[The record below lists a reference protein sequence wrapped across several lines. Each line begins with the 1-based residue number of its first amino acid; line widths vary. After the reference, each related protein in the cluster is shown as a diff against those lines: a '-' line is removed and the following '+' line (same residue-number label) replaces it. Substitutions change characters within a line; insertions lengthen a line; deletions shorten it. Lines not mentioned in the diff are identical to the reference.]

1 VARGAKQVIE
11 HMGNPKGYLH
21 PMEALVLGLREELK
35 ELPFLEEDRQR
46 TSRILYGHGEKKK
59 PEGVDNR

>member
-1 VARGAKQVIE
+1 
-11 HMGNPKGYLH
+11 MGNPKGYLH